1 MDMKFGIAIPN
12 CHGDYADIHLVAQV
26 AREAEEAG
34 WHGFFVWDHI
44 GDKWGDE
51 VFDPWVMLSAIAVQT
66 SRIHLGTIVTPVTR
80 RRPWKL
86 AREVVTLDHLSQG
99 RVILGVGSGGGVEYV
114 NYHEPGDSKTYG
126 ARLDEAL
133 GILSALWSGE
143 RISYHGQ
150 YYQLDNVR
158 HLPCPYQQ
166 PRIPIWIGG
175 VWPNK
180 KPMRRAA
187 LWDGVCPIGKDVK
200 LADQMTPEQVGA
212 CFQYV
217 QSQRSREHQQ
227 QPYSFVHWGNL
238 SGKDRAYDAALVSA
252 YAEVGANWW
261 IDNLSWE
268 RGTLQEMRTLIRQGP
283 PVR

>member
-1 MDMKFGIAIPN
+1 MKFGIAIPN
-12 CHGDYADIHLVAQV
+12 CHGDYADVHLVAQV

-34 WHGFFVWDHI
+34 WDGLFLWDHI

-51 VFDPWVMLSAIAVQT
+51 VIDPWVMLSAIAVQT
-66 SRIHLGTIVTPVTR
+66 NQIHMGTIVTPVTR

-86 AREVVTLDHLSQG
+86 AREVVTLDHLSHG
-99 RVILGVGSGGGVEYV
+99 RVILGVGTGGGIEYV
-114 NYHEPGDSKTYG
+114 NYHEPGESKTYG
-126 ARLDEAL
+126 ERLDEAL
-133 GILSALWSGE
+133 EILSALWSGE

-158 HLPCPYQQ
+158 HLPRPYQQ
-166 PRIPIWIGG
+166 PRIPIWVGG

-187 LWDGVCPIGKDVK
+187 LWDGVCPIGKGVGMTE
-200 LADQMTPEQVGA
+200 QMTPDQVRE
-212 CFQYV
+212 CFRYV
-217 QSQRSREHQQ
+217 QAQRSSEHQQ
-227 QPYSFVHWGNL
+227 QPYSFVHWGQL
-238 SGKDRAYDAALVSA
+238 SGKDRTYDAELVRA

-261 IDNLSWE
+261 VENISWE
-268 RGTLQEMRTLIRQGP
+268 RGSLQEMRTFIQQGP